1 MNWADL
7 LQHYGYFAIFIGT
20 LLEGETVL
28 ILGAYA
34 VHQHIFHFWI
44 FIMVAM
50 AGGFIGDQFY
60 YQIGA
65 RYGQKIIHSKPQ
77 LEKKFAQASIIIDNY
92 PVLTILLMRSAWGLR
107 TILPIS
113 IGIKAYPVW
122 KYIGVNLL
130 ACFIWAFVIV
140 SVGLQ
145 ISHWLHVFWLKM
157 LPYHQ
162 DIYIV
167 LAVVACIVL
176 ARIIY
181 ALFIHH
187 KHSIK

>member
-1 MNWADL
+1 M
-7 LQHYGYFAIFIGT
+7 
-20 LLEGETVL
+20 
-28 ILGAYA
+28 
-34 VHQHIFHFWI
+34 
-44 FIMVAM
+44 
-50 AGGFIGDQFY
+50 
-60 YQIGA
+60 
-65 RYGQKIIHSKPQ
+65 
-77 LEKKFAQASIIIDNY
+77 
-92 PVLTILLMRSAWGLR
+92 
-107 TILPIS
+107 
-113 IGIKAYPVW
+113 W